1 MYEKR
6 RYRARLM
13 HIFVNSLKLVT
24 WYLDQ
29 VVILVCISL
38 SFIKV
43 NYIILH
49 KMSLL
54 AAGKD
59 LQYNLAASWRVE
71 VGGWRLV
78 QKSRLIV
85 IFTQAPF
92 LNFKYK
98 FKGCFGELSV
108 NFSFLSH
115 KLQILNKNPLINS
128 FTVFGRPILNILAGS
143 KIQN

>member
-1 MYEKR
+1 MKSVLVILFIR
-6 RYRARLM
+6 KVN
-13 HIFVNSLKLVT
+13 FNSLKLVT

-59 LQYNLAASWRVE
+59 LSDNLAARWRVE
-71 VGGWRLV
+71 VGGWNRGLGF
-78 QKSRLIV
+78 Q
-85 IFTQAPF
+85 
-92 LNFKYK
+92 
-98 FKGCFGELSV
+98 
-108 NFSFLSH
+108 
-115 KLQILNKNPLINS
+115 
-128 FTVFGRPILNILAGS
+128 
-143 KIQN
+143 